1 MKVPNYVYL
10 SLSVLWLYSG
20 LVPILFNQADSLAML
35 HRMHIPSGLD
45 WLLFIGASVL
55 DVVYGVLI
63 LTKFRYHPYLW
74 LAQFAT
80 VAVYSVLIA
89 VFLPENFTHP
99 FAPLIKN
106 LPILAIIFW
115 LFQQSKHSYET
126 KT

>member
-1 MKVPNYVYL
+1 MITEKLLPNYFYL
-10 SLSVLWLYSG
+10 SLAILWLYSG

-35 HRMHIPSGLD
+35 HQMHIPTGLD
-45 WLLFIGASVL
+45 WVLFIGASVV
-55 DVVYGVLI
+55 DVAYGVLI
-63 LTKFRYHPYLW
+63 LTKFRYNPYLW
-74 LAQFAT
+74 LIQFVT

-106 LPILAIIFW
+106 VPILAMLFW
-115 LFQQSKHSYET
+115 LYQYHKT